1 MNSEKLSTI
10 SGINY
15 SSVQPVSVIAVL
27 LSAKRPESP
36 QSRHGRR
43 PSACSAGHDGMG
55 FPLPQFF
62 FFLVFKFFE
71 YIED

>member
-27 LSAKRPESP
+27 LSAKRPKSP

-43 PSACSAGHDGMG
+43 PSVCSAVNYGMG
-55 FPLPQFF
+55 FPPTPLLDNFF
-62 FFLVFKFFE
+62 
-71 YIED
+71 